1 VVSRMIMMKMVK
13 SKPNI
18 SKPKLQR
25 RSTVHAHS
33 G

>member
-1 VVSRMIMMKMVK
+1 MMKMVK